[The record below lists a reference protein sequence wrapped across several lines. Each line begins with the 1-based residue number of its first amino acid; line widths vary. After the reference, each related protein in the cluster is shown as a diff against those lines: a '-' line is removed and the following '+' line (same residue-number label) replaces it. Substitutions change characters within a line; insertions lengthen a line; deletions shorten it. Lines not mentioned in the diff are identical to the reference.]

1 MNDDFRY
8 MEFIYL
14 HCGEVLRGAARS
26 CEELRGAARSCEELL
41 ISSLPYGPEFF
52 SGPIFNY
59 SFSSV
64 LSCEELLISGIN

>member
-14 HCGEVLRGAARS
+14 HCGEV
-26 CEELRGAARSCEELL
+26 LRGAARSCEELL